1 MTSDDGTPNDGSQ
14 PGDKEKKPKGKSS
27 FVPRWRQNQ
36 AAEPLNTPPVE
47 EQPKKPS
54 KFQPRWRQNTAE
66 PPPESVTSPQPEPS
80 AQAEKKKFQ
89 PRWRQNTVEPDA
101 EVAKPEDN
109 QPRLHPNLQQQ
120 PEATENAKSF
130 QPRWRQRAQ
139 ERAAKEEE
147 ARAQAPPVE
156 NKPEFQP
163 RWRRTAA
170 SGPAPTIGNL
180 PLPGSDAPLE
190 GQEVRAKGF
199 QPRWRERAER
209 EPVTPPPKAE
219 FTPRWKRTVAAEP
232 PPVAAAAAATEADPV
247 APEVE
252 TELIPNPT
260 PPLSL
265 PLETPETPP
274 IPAPEPEPT
283 PQVSLELIGAPMA
296 EVEMVFDFPPPPPAA
311 PTALAAPLALAPLVP
326 EESEPEFVEEEEVI
340 ELVAEA
346 PVEIVA
352 PPPQPEKKR
361 LPRPQAPAPPK
372 VVAAEPQ
379 PEPVAPPR
387 PIVATTVPIPN
398 TEDPD
403 YEAQPAVSV
412 PSFLPGPEILEARV
426 SQARLERAPLV
437 ETELIEAP
445 RKPKRLDDEA
455 MAALKATAQAVT
467 RGTPIS
473 SPPPPPPTPP
483 QPPPPPRVVTPI
495 YVPTPRTQAA
505 PSGISVAG
513 LKPAPA
519 PSPANPKKKRSLFFW
534 RSEKTAVGLEEVATF
549 TRQFSVMIGAGLPIH
564 QALSF
569 FADSSTGPL
578 AEVMEDVAT
587 KISSGH
593 RLSQAIGKHE
603 GVFSEVYVGLIEL
616 GETSSHIDEA
626 LEKLADLLEKQVR
639 LGKRMSSALVYP
651 AFLVAV
657 SLASIGVFLQY
668 VLPTMI
674 PLFASFSMTLPL
686 PTRMLL
692 ASRHL
697 VIPGALLAIL
707 LVIFWQWFR
716 PRLQRARRN
725 KEKWAYR
732 ADKAMFKIP
741 MLGKFFQQMATARV
755 LFALATMI
763 ETGLPILNALKRC
776 ETVASN
782 LAFAERL
789 EKAGAELRDG
799 STVTDALALY
809 QVLPPSC
816 LHLLSAGEESA
827 QMAEMVQYAARFY
840 EEEVEHSIDTFMSLV
855 EPVIMIVMGVV
866 VGFIVLSAVLP
877 TVEMI
882 NHLGS

>member
-1 MTSDDGTPNDGSQ
+1 MS
-14 PGDKEKKPKGKSS
+14 
-27 FVPRWRQNQ
+27 
-36 AAEPLNTPPVE
+36 TPPVE
-47 EQPKKPS
+47 EQPKRPA

-66 PPPESVTSPQPEPS
+66 PPPEATPEAPP
-80 AQAEKKKFQ
+80 AQKKFQ
-89 PRWRQNTVEPDA
+89 ARWRQNTAEPEPA
-101 EVAKPEDN
+101 EVILPPVEENAT
-109 QPRLHPNLQQQ
+109 RLHPNLQQ
-120 PEATENAKSF
+120 PSEATEKTKGF

-147 ARAQAPPVE
+147 ARAQAPPVGD
-156 NKPEFQP
+156 KPGFQP

-170 SGPAPTIGNL
+170 SGPVPNPTTQ

-190 GQEVRAKGF
+190 GQSPKPKGF

-209 EPVTPPPKAE
+209 EPVTPPAKAE
-219 FTPRWKRTVAAEP
+219 FTPRWKRTMAAE
-232 PPVAAAAAATEADPV
+232 
-247 APEVE
+247 
-252 TELIPNPT
+252 
-260 PPLSL
+260 S
-265 PLETPETPP
+265 
-274 IPAPEPEPT
+274 
-283 PQVSLELIGAPMA
+283 
-296 EVEMVFDFPPPPPAA
+296 PPPPPLEIPQEEPASTTEPTVEAETIALPLEVPEVPTETPPATLPETAPEPIPEVPLELTGAPSAEAEAVPLELAGAPAA
-311 PTALAAPLALAPLVP
+311 EVETSFDFTPVAMETPLALAPEPPQALPLGP
-326 EESEPEFVEEEEVI
+326 EESTTEM
-340 ELVAEA
+340 VAT
-346 PVEIVA
+346 PA
-352 PPPQPEKKR
+352 PPEKRR
-361 LPRPQAPAPPK
+361 LPRPQAPPPPK
-372 VVAAEPQ
+372 VVLEPA
-379 PEPVAPPR
+379 APPR
-387 PIVATTVPIPN
+387 PIVGTGVPIPN
-398 TEDPD
+398 TEDDD
-403 YEAQPAVSV
+403 YQPPPTVTV
-412 PSFLPGPEILEARV
+412 PSFLPGPEALETNV
-426 SQARLERAPLV
+426 EKARLERTTSV
-437 ETELIEAP
+437 ETEIIPETP
-445 RKPKRLDDEA
+445 RQPKRLDDEA
-455 MAALKATAQAVT
+455 MAALKATANAVT

-473 SPPPPPPTPP
+473 ATPPAPPPPPPP
-483 QPPPPPRVVTPI
+483 QVVTPRYI
-495 YVPTPRTQAA
+495 PAPKPTSTAS
-505 PSGISVAG
+505 SGIIVAG

-519 PSPANPKKKRSLFFW
+519 PSKTQAKKKRRLFFW
-534 RSEKTAVGLEEVATF
+534 KSEKSVVGLEDVATF

-578 AEVMEDVAT
+578 ADIMDDVAS

-593 RLSQAIGKHE
+593 RLSQALGKHE
-603 GVFSEVYVGLIEL
+603 GTFSEVYVGLIEL

-674 PLFASFSMTLPL
+674 PLFASFSMQLPL

-697 VIPGALLAIL
+697 VIPVAILALLMVVL
-707 LVIFWQWFR
+707 WQWFR

-725 KEKWAYR
+725 KEKWAYK
-732 ADKAMFKIP
+732 ADKLLFKLP
-741 MLGKFFQQMATARV
+741 MLGNFFQQMATARV

-789 EKAGAELRDG
+789 EKAGVELRDG

-809 QVLPPSC
+809 EVLPPSC

-855 EPVIMIVMGVV
+855 EPVIMIVMGIV

>member
-1 MTSDDGTPNDGSQ
+1 MTRDNGTHQDGSE
-14 PGDKEKKPKGKSS
+14 PGDKDKKPKGKSS

-36 AAEPLNTPPVE
+36 TEQPLTSPPVE
-47 EQPKKPS
+47 EQPKKPG
-54 KFQPRWRQNTAE
+54 KFQARWRQNTTEPPPEAAPVPQPAAAPAPKKFQARWRQNTAE
-66 PPPESVTSPQPEPS
+66 PEPS
-80 AQAEKKKFQ
+80 
-89 PRWRQNTVEPDA
+89 
-101 EVAKPEDN
+101 EVALPPAQESA
-109 QPRLHPNLQQQ
+109 PALHPNLQQQ
-120 PEATENAKSF
+120 PASSDQTKAF

-147 ARAQAPPVE
+147 ARAQAPPVDD
-156 NKPEFQP
+156 KPGFQP

-170 SGPAPTIGNL
+170 SEPAPTPAAEL
-180 PLPGSDAPLE
+180 LPGSDAPLE
-190 GQEVRAKGF
+190 GQSQKPRGF

-209 EPVTPPPKAE
+209 EPVAPPPKAE
-219 FTPRWKRTVAAEP
+219 FTPRWKRTVASEPVSSVPLEIVAEEVMTEP
-232 PPVAAAAAATEADPV
+232 AVVTEAPV
-247 APEVE
+247 EPAPL
-252 TELIPNPT
+252 T
-260 PPLSL
+260 L
-265 PLETPETPP
+265 PLEIPEAHEVQAVTPP
-274 IPAPEPEPT
+274 VPVAETVSEPITVLP
-283 PQVSLELIGAPMA
+283 LELTGASGA
-296 EVEMVFDFPPPPPAA
+296 GVDASFDFPPA
-311 PTALAAPLALAPLVP
+311 PLSLALALALAPEPLETRP
-326 EESEPEFVEEEEVI
+326 LTEEAT

-346 PVEIVA
+346 PVEIVSA
-352 PPPQPEKKR
+352 PAPPEKKR
-361 LPRPQAPAPPK
+361 LPRPQAPPPPK
-372 VVAAEPQ
+372 ATVEPM
-379 PEPVAPPR
+379 PEPVALPR
-387 PIVATTVPIPN
+387 PIVPAGVPIPN
-398 TEDPD
+398 TEDAD
-403 YEAQPAVSV
+403 YQARPRSV
-412 PSFLPGPEILEARV
+412 GPPSFLPGPEVFEDPIDKARF
-426 SQARLERAPLV
+426 ERAPLV
-437 ETELIEAP
+437 ETEVMPEP
-445 RKPKRLDDEA
+445 RKPKRLDEEA
-455 MAALKATAQAVT
+455 MAALKATANAVT

-473 SPPPPPPTPP
+473 APPPPTPP
-483 QPPPPPRVVTPI
+483 PPQPMVATPVYAPAPKPTSSAYAGVTA
-495 YVPTPRTQAA
+495 TR
-505 PSGISVAG
+505 
-513 LKPAPA
+513 LKPAPP
-519 PSPANPKKKRSLFFW
+519 PSKTPPKKKRRLLFW
-534 RSEKTAVGLEEVATF
+534 RPEKPVVGLEEVATF

-569 FADSSTGPL
+569 FADSSTGVL
-578 AEVMEDVAT
+578 AEVMDDVAT

-593 RLSQAIGKHE
+593 RLSHALAKHE
-603 GVFSEVYVGLIEL
+603 GVFSEVYVGLVEL

-674 PLFASFSMTLPL
+674 PLFASFSMQLPL

-697 VIPGALLAIL
+697 VIPGAILAVL
-707 LVIFWQWFR
+707 MVIFWQWFR

-725 KEKWAYR
+725 KEKWAYKV
-732 ADKAMFKIP
+732 DKFMLKLP
-741 MLGKFFQQMATARV
+741 MLGTFFQQMATARV

-776 ETVASN
+776 EAVASN

-789 EKAGAELRDG
+789 EKAGVELRDG
-799 STVTDALALY
+799 STVTDALAMY
-809 QVLPPSC
+809 EVLPPSC

-855 EPVIMIVMGVV
+855 EPVIMIFMGIV

>member
-1 MTSDDGTPNDGSQ
+1 MTRDNGTQGDGDQ
-14 PGDKEKKPKGKSS
+14 PGDKDKKPKGKSS

-36 AAEPLNTPPVE
+36 AEPLPTPPVE
-47 EQPKKPS
+47 EQPKKTS

-66 PPPESVTSPQPEPS
+66 PEPEVVAPQPEP
-80 AQAEKKKFQ
+80 AKKKFQ
-89 PRWRQNTVEPDA
+89 ARWRQNTAEPEP
-101 EVAKPEDN
+101 EVPAIQEN
-109 QPRLHPNLQQQ
+109 EARLHPNLQPQV
-120 PEATENAKSF
+120 EATDMKKGF

-147 ARAQAPPVE
+147 ARAQAAPIE
-156 NKPEFQP
+156 DKPGFQP

-170 SGPAPTIGNL
+170 SSPTPNPTEQ

-190 GQEVRAKGF
+190 GQTPKATGF
-199 QPRWRERAER
+199 QARWRERAER
-209 EPVTPPPKAE
+209 EPVAPPPKAE
-219 FTPRWKRTVAAEP
+219 FTPRWKRTMAAETPAP
-232 PPVAAAAAATEADPV
+232 PPVEPSSEVEVDVPIEVEVPVEVTAELEVATELEAEPAEAV
-247 APEVE
+247 S
-252 TELIPNPT
+252 I
-260 PPLSL
+260 SL
-265 PLETPETPP
+265 PLQTPEVPEVVAPLELTG
-274 IPAPEPEPT
+274 APE
-283 PQVSLELIGAPMA
+283 A
-296 EVEMVFDFPPPPPAA
+296 EVESFFDFTPPPVPAA
-311 PTALAAPLALAPLVP
+311 LATPLALAPLVP
-326 EESEPEFVEEEEVI
+326 EEPEESAEPELEIEEP
-340 ELVAEA
+340 VAEV
-346 PVEIVA
+346 PIQIVA
-352 PPPQPEKKR
+352 PPKPEKKR
-361 LPRPQAPAPPK
+361 LPRPQAPPPPK
-372 VVAAEPQ
+372 VVATPP
-379 PEPVAPPR
+379 PEPLAPPR
-387 PIVATTVPIPN
+387 PIVAVPN
-398 TEDPD
+398 TEDDD
-403 YEAQPAVSV
+403 YQAPASVSM
-412 PSFLPGPEILEARV
+412 PSFLPGPEVLEARV
-426 SQARLERAPLV
+426 EQARVERAPLV

-455 MAALKATAQAVT
+455 MAALKATANAVT
-467 RGTPIS
+467 RGTPIFT
-473 SPPPPPPTPP
+473 PPPPA
-483 QPPPPPRVVTPI
+483 PPPPSAPVAAPR
-495 YVPTPRTQAA
+495 YVPTPRATA
-505 PSGISVAG
+505 SGGISVAG
-513 LKPAPA
+513 LKEAP
-519 PSPANPKKKRSLFFW
+519 PPKTQPKKKRGLFFW
-534 RSEKTAVGLEEVATF
+534 RRAEKTVVNLEEVATF

-569 FADSSTGPL
+569 FADSSTGIL
-578 AEVMEDVAT
+578 SEVMDDVAT

-593 RLSQAIGKHE
+593 RLSQALSKHD

-674 PLFASFSMTLPL
+674 PLFASFSMQLPL

-692 ASRHL
+692 GSRHL
-697 VIPGALLAIL
+697 VIPAAIL
-707 LVIFWQWFR
+707 SVLGVFLWQWFR
-716 PRLQRARRN
+716 PKLQKARRN
-725 KEKWAYR
+725 KEKWAYK
-732 ADKAMFKIP
+732 ADKAMLRLP
-741 MLGKFFQQMATARV
+741 LLGKFFQQMATARV

-799 STVTDALALY
+799 STVTDALAMY
-809 QVLPPSC
+809 EVLPPSC